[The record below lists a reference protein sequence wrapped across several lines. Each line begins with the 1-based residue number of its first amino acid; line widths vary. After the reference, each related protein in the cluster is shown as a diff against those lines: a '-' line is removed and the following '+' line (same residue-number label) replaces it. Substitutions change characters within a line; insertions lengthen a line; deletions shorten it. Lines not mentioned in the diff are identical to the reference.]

1 MASTML
7 PDEPVS
13 AIFNELEVIGDT
25 QTDERQ
31 QLKQEVKA
39 GMDVNNSASQNLI
52 LLCQIQFSQNM

>member
-1 MASTML
+1 ML

-52 LLCQIQFSQNM
+52 LLRQIQFSQNM

>member
-52 LLCQIQFSQNM
+52 LLRQIQFSQNM

>member
-39 GMDVNNSASQNLI
+39 GMDVNNPASQNLI